1 MVSPEGVVESI
12 AGQARMGRWGRV
24 LVVRWPARPDALA
37 VAPLRPR
44 MIEARGQVDVL
55 LHVIDFKDIQV
66 PDEAARAELAALGRE
81 GEGMVRAAAALVAHG
96 GLVLAT
102 ARATI
107 LGIRIAAGSKMPFEI
122 TDDPSVL
129 ARFVG
134 RHTNE
139 PMKNMAEVLTALR
152 APSS

>member
-1 MVSPEGVVESI
+1 MT
-12 AGQARMGRWGRV
+12 
-24 LVVRWPARPDALA
+24 DT
-37 VAPLRPR
+37 
-44 MIEARGQVDVL
+44 RGQVDVL

-66 PDEAARAELAALGRE
+66 PDEAARTELAALGRE
-81 GEGMVRAAAALVAHG
+81 GEGLVLAAAALVAHG